1 MGRAQSI
8 FLSVCISW
16 CSGSKHLYRVRGA
29 GPRRLLRA
37 AQRYATFVALL
48 SDVTPDDL
56 NRPCYGFAEAWMA
69 VVTLERSDP
78 RLTPAIVQGL
88 LEKAGARFSVEA
100 LRSYAVGEALLP
112 ALLESAKDAL
122 RSVVESVNVTPPA
135 RARL

>member
-1 MGRAQSI
+1 
-8 FLSVCISW
+8 
-16 CSGSKHLYRVRGA
+16 
-29 GPRRLLRA
+29 
-37 AQRYATFVALL
+37 
-48 SDVTPDDL
+48 
-56 NRPCYGFAEAWMA
+56 MA

-112 ALLESAKDAL
+112 ALLESAKVAL
-122 RSVVESVNVTPPA
+122 RSVGESVNVTPPA